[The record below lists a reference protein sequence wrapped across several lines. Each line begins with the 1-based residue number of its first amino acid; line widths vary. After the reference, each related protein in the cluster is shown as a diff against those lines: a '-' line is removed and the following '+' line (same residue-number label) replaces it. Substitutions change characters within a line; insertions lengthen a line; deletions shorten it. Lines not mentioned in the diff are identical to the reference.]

1 MDTFNGL
8 PLLKI
13 SLEDD
18 EQGVDKI
25 SLVDEPA
32 IGEKWLM
39 FSKVNDE
46 EIDLMFEKIVS
57 EQKLAGALLIPDKP
71 ILRRHPETGEKFYVT
86 FPKKVISQIAER
98 FNKNL
103 FGANWNTQ
111 HSKDVND
118 VYVVENWI
126 IEDSNYDKSKKF
138 GHTLPSGTWYGII
151 KVDNDAVWTNEIE
164 NGNLR
169 GFSVELVSG
178 LKLEAVDKSIRDFHF
193 ENHVRSLLDSSS
205 VRKLGAVR
213 KNLECA
219 DGFEHQMKDG
229 KWMCGK
235 THPNTSY
242 LGEEINE
249 RWKQISINDI
259 AEDEEFL
266 SEEAILKLAIQAE
279 GNEDSN
285 LDVTIEGV
293 GEYKVRYRYTGPKD
307 NRNRDFCASLL
318 DYQSAVT
325 VFRREDI
332 NRMSFTTT
340 NVQFGTY
347 SIFRFKGS
355 FGCRHFWKRL
365 IFFEDYEDNE
375 TRRVGNVPSVTG
387 RINDREARTINAD
400 LKKENMKKKFAMLD
414 VIPLEDRIVGASVD
428 NENGN
433 YTIEGMVYVVV
444 DNIIT
449 EIYAESVEDKEIP
462 KDSVEAAMKLLDV
475 GDWEGLEKRLQNLED
490 GIADLKTKT
499 EGEDSEVM
507 RMLAETQAKLED
519 LTQKVNGTEETTN
532 DQFSAVKEGVD
543 KITSLLELLPSKEKA
558 FSAVSTTS
566 SITMALNKIKAESK
580 RV

>member
-13 SLEDD
+13 SLDDD

-32 IGEKWLM
+32 IGEQWLM
-39 FSKVNDE
+39 FSKVKDE
-46 EIDLMFEKIVS
+46 EIDLMFEKIIS

-138 GHTLPSGTWYGII
+138 GHTLPEGTWYGII
-151 KVDNDAVWTNEIE
+151 KVDNNAVWTNEIE
-164 NGNLR
+164 SGNLR

-178 LKLEAVDKSIRDFHF
+178 LKLEAVDKSIKDFHF

-213 KNLECA
+213 ENSKCA

-229 KWMCGK
+229 NWMCGK

-249 RWKQISINDI
+249 RWKEISINEI
-259 AEDEEFL
+259 ADDEEFL
-266 SEEAILKLAIQAE
+266 SEEAILKMAIQAD
-279 GNEDSN
+279 GNADSN

-293 GEYKVRYRYTGPKD
+293 GEYKVRYRYTGVRD
-307 NRNRDFCASLL
+307 SRNRDFCASLL
-318 DYQSAVT
+318 DYQSADT

-340 NVQFGTY
+340 NPQFGTY
-347 SIFRFKGS
+347 SIFRYKGS
-355 FGCRHFWKRL
+355 YGCRHFWKRL
-365 IFFEDYEDNE
+365 LFFEDFEDNE
-375 TRRVGNVPSVTG
+375 TRRVGNVPRVTG
-387 RINDREARTINAD
+387 RINDKEARTINAD

-428 NENGN
+428 NENGT
-433 YTIEGMVYVVV
+433 YTIEGVGYVVV

-449 EIYAESVEDKEIP
+449 EIIAESVEETVSTEDTVEGAMEEIEVITP
-462 KDSVEAAMKLLDV
+462 DEFKKFMD
-475 GDWEGLEKRLQNLED
+475 
-490 GIADLKTKT
+490 
-499 EGEDSEVM
+499 EVM
-507 RMLAETQAKLED
+507 RWMAETQAQIEA
-519 LTQKVNGTEETTN
+519 LTAKVNGTEETTN

>member
-13 SLEDD
+13 SLDDD

-32 IGEKWLM
+32 IEENWLM

-46 EIDLMFEKIVS
+46 EVDLMFEKIIS

-71 ILRRHPETGEKFYVT
+71 ILRKHPETEEKFYVT

-138 GHTLPSGTWYGII
+138 GHTLPVGTWYGII

-164 NGNLR
+164 SGNLR

-178 LKLEAVDKSIRDFHF
+178 LKLEAVDKSIQDFHF
-193 ENHVRSLLDSSS
+193 ENHVRSLLDSRSA
-205 VRKLGAVR
+205 RKVSTLR
-213 KNLECA
+213 KNSECG

-235 THPNTSY
+235 THYDESY

-249 RWKQISINDI
+249 RWTEIASFDIEDNEESLTDESIL
-259 AEDEEFL
+259 E
-266 SEEAILKLAIQAE
+266 LAIQSD
-279 GNEDSN
+279 GNADSN
-285 LDVTIEGV
+285 LDVTIKNV
-293 GEYKVRYRYTGPKD
+293 GEYKVRYRYDGPKD

-318 DYQSAVT
+318 DYQSTDT

-340 NVQFGTY
+340 NRQFGTY
-347 SIFRFKGS
+347 SIFRYKGS
-355 FGCRHFWKRL
+355 FGCRHKWKRL
-365 IFFEDYEDNE
+365 IFFEDFEDNE

-428 NENGN
+428 NENGT
-433 YTIEGMVYVVV
+433 YTIEGVGYVVV

-449 EIYAESVEDKEIP
+449 EIIAESVEETESTEDT
-462 KDSVEAAMKLLDV
+462 VEDAMEQIDV
-475 GDWEGLEKRLQNLED
+475 ISPD
-490 GIADLKTKT
+490 DLKKFM
-499 EGEDSEVM
+499 DEVM
-507 RMLAETQAKLED
+507 RWMSETQAQIEA
-519 LTQKVNGTEETTN
+519 LTSKVNGTEETTN